1 MSLFV
6 PHVFT
11 TITKENVATIFS
23 RFGEISSIDLVNK
36 KTNDK
41 VYNVAYIRFEN
52 WYDTEENIT
61 FQNSLTG
68 GDMKAHVTY
77 DDKWFWIVLENK
89 RMKPKVMTPKKILK
103 RVTIPNAPIKKRFES
118 LHQVARM
125 CDDANHV
132 KRDLFGEDNE
142 NCDLVDATYVYYM
155 ENEVR
160 RLTEL
165 NWQLSHA
172 LMLSK

>member
-6 PHVFT
+6 PHVFA
-11 TITKENVATIFS
+11 TITKEKVASIFS

-41 VYNVAYIRFEN
+41 AHNVAYIRFEN
-52 WYDTEENIT
+52 WHETEENIS
-61 FQNSLTG
+61 FQNRLTS

-103 RVTIPNAPIKKRFES
+103 RVVIPNAPIKKINTSVTQFS
-118 LHQVARM
+118 ISHIA
-125 CDDANHV
+125 
-132 KRDLFGEDNE
+132 RDLFGEDNE
-142 NCDLVDATYVYYM
+142 NCDLVDATYVYHM

>member
-11 TITKENVATIFS
+11 TITKENVVAIFS
-23 RFGEISSIDLVNK
+23 RFGEISRIDLVNK
-36 KTNDK
+36 NTNDK
-41 VYNVAYIRFEN
+41 AYNAYIHFKS

-61 FQNSLTG
+61 FQNSLTS

-103 RVTIPNAPIKKRFES
+103 HVTIPTAPIKKRDTSVTQFS
-118 LHQVARM
+118 ISHIT
-125 CDDANHV
+125 
-132 KRDLFGEDNE
+132 RDLFGEDNE
-142 NCDLVDATYVYYM
+142 NCDLVDATYVYHM